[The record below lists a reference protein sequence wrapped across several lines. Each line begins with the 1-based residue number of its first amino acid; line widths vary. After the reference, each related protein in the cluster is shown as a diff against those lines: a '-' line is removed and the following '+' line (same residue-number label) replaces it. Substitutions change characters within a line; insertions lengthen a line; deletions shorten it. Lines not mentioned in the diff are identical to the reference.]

1 MTDFSLLGINPHLL
15 EAISALGFQSP
26 TEVQQK
32 AIPTLLEKQTDI
44 VVLAQ
49 TGTGKTAAFGL
60 PMLQQIDL
68 KSKATQGLIIAP
80 TRELCMQI
88 SKELTKYASSIKGLH
103 IVPVYGGASIQE
115 QAKKVKKGAQVLV
128 ATPGRM
134 QDMIRR
140 KYVDISSVSICVLDE
155 ADEMLNM
162 GFKEDI
168 TNILSFTPVDKQT
181 WLFSATMPK
190 EVARIAKAFMHN
202 PVEITVGTKNAAS
215 TNINHEYYVVT
226 GRDRYNALKR
236 LSDTHPDIFSIVFC
250 RTKRDTQRVAEKLI
264 EDGYSAGA
272 LHGDLSQNQRD
283 LVMKAFRSQQI
294 RTLVATDV
302 AARGIDV
309 DNISHVIHYQLPDEI
324 ETYTHRSGR
333 TGRASS
339 LGTSMIILTKSEL
352 GKIRSLERIIN
363 AKISA
368 QEIPDVSA
376 ILSKQ
381 LSHYAEKIKATK
393 VGEDINSYLTDAN
406 HVFDSFTKEELIKK
420 LMSVEF
426 NRLHAYYQ
434 KQSSSIS
441 KIETDKKPS
450 KKNADARYTINI
462 GNRDDYDWKHLKSFL
477 VDFLSLQTDDVYHV
491 DVMENHAY
499 FNTAI
504 DKKEHVLAAF
514 DGLTLDGR
522 SIHVRLTEKRGQHL
536 QKKGDGSSK
545 KRNQKSDRYH
555 KAPKSDTFFGG
566 KRKNKKTK
574 SKRKKG
580 FKF

>member
-1 MTDFSLLGINPHLL
+1 MTDFSSLGISPKLL
-15 EAISALGFQSP
+15 EAVSALGFQSP

-32 AIPTLLEKQTDI
+32 AIPILLEKQTDI

-60 PMLQQIDL
+60 PMLQQIDTTS
-68 KSKATQGLIIAP
+68 KSTQGLVIAP
-80 TRELCMQI
+80 TRELCVQI
-88 SKELTKYASSIKGLH
+88 SKELTKYASSIKGLN
-103 IVPVYGGASIQE
+103 IVSVYGGASIND
-115 QAKKVKKGAQVLV
+115 QAKQIKKGAQILV

-140 KYVDISSVSICVLDE
+140 KYVDISSIGFCILDE

-168 TNILSFTPVDKQT
+168 TNILSHTPSDKQT

-190 EVARIAKAFMHN
+190 EVARIAREFMDN
-202 PVEITVGTKNAAS
+202 PLEITVGTKNAAS
-215 TNINHEYYVVT
+215 TNIKHEYYLVA
-226 GRDRYNALKR
+226 GRERYNALKR
-236 LSDTHPDIFSIVFC
+236 LSDTHPDIYSIVFC

-283 LVMKAFRSQQI
+283 LVMKAFRAKQI

-339 LGTSMIILTKSEL
+339 SGTSMIILTKGEL
-352 GKIRSLERIIN
+352 GKIRTLERIIN

-368 QEIPDVSA
+368 QEIPDVNA

-381 LSHYAEKIKATK
+381 LYHFAEKIKSTK
-393 VGEDINSYLTDAN
+393 VDPDINAYLTDATN
-406 HVFDSFTKEELIKK
+406 IFDAFSKAELIQK

-426 NRLHAYYQ
+426 NRLNSYYQ
-434 KQSSSIS
+434 KQSNTIS
-441 KIETDKKPS
+441 KVASDKNLS
-450 KKNADARYTINI
+450 KKDADARYTINI
-462 GNRDDYDWKHLKSFL
+462 GSRDDYNWKHLKSFL
-477 VDFLSLQTDDVYHV
+477 VDFLSLQADDIYHV

-504 DKKEHVLAAF
+504 DKKEYVLAAF
-514 DGLTLDGR
+514 DDLSLDGR
-522 SIHVRLTEKRGQHL
+522 SIDVRLSDKRGQHL
-536 QKKGDGSSK
+536 QKGDGFSKRRNNTPKSYSK
-545 KRNQKSDRYH
+545 KR
-555 KAPKSDTFFGG
+555 
-566 KRKNKKTK
+566 RKETSKK
-574 SKRKKG
+574 SKKRFRKK
-580 FKF
+580 

>member
-1 MTDFSLLGINPHLL
+1 MKDFSFLGINPNLL
-15 EAISALGFQSP
+15 EAIDALGFQSP

-32 AIPTLLEKQTDI
+32 AIPILLENKTDI

-60 PMLQQIDL
+60 PMLQQIDT

-80 TRELCMQI
+80 TRELCLQI
-88 SKELTKYASSIKGLH
+88 SKEITKYASSIKGLN
-103 IVPVYGGASIQE
+103 IVPVYGGASIHD
-115 QAKKVKKGAQVLV
+115 QAKKTKKGAQVLV

-140 KYVDISSVSICVLDE
+140 KYIDISSVSICVLDE

-168 TNILSFTPVDKQT
+168 TNILSHTPIDKQT

-190 EVARIAKAFMHN
+190 EVARIAKEFMHK
-202 PVEITVGTKNAAS
+202 PAEVTIGIKNAAS
-215 TNINHEYYVVT
+215 ANINHEYYLVA
-226 GRDRYNALKR
+226 GRERYNALKR
-236 LSDTHPDIFSIVFC
+236 LSDTHPDIYSIVFC

-264 EDGYSAGA
+264 EDGYNAGA

-283 LVMKAFRSQQI
+283 LVMKAFRAQQI

-339 LGTSMIILTKSEL
+339 TGTSMIILTKGEL
-352 GKIRSLERIIN
+352 GKIRTLERIIN

-381 LSHYAEKIKATK
+381 LHHFAEKIKATK
-393 VGEDINSYLTDAN
+393 VGSDIDPYLEEANEIFDA
-406 HVFDSFTKEELIKK
+406 FSKEELIKK

-426 NRLHAYYQ
+426 NRLHTYYQ

-441 KIETDKKPS
+441 KIESDKKSTS
-450 KKNADARYTINI
+450 KKSDARYTINI
-462 GNRDDYDWKHLKSFL
+462 GARDDYNWKHLKSFL
-477 VDFLSLQTDDVYHV
+477 VDFLSLDADDVYHV
-491 DVMENHAY
+491 DVMQNHAY
-499 FNTAI
+499 FNTAL
-504 DKKEHVLAAF
+504 DKKEYVLAAF
-514 DGLTLDGR
+514 DDLTLDGR
-522 SIHVRLTEKRGQHL
+522 SINVRLTEKRGQHL
-536 QKKGDGSSK
+536 QKSGDGFSN
-545 KRNQKSDRYH
+545 KRSQKSDRYN
-555 KAPKSDTFFGG
+555 KQRKSDTFFGG
-566 KRKNKKTK
+566 KKKSKKPK

-580 FKF
+580 FRF

>member
-1 MTDFSLLGINPHLL
+1 MTDFSSLGISPKLL
-15 EAISALGFQSP
+15 EAVSALGFQSP

-32 AIPTLLEKQTDI
+32 AIPVLLEKQTDI

-60 PMLQQIDL
+60 PMLQQIDTTS
-68 KSKATQGLIIAP
+68 KSTQGLVIAP
-80 TRELCMQI
+80 TRELCVQI
-88 SKELTKYASSIKGLH
+88 SKELTKYASSIKGLN
-103 IVPVYGGASIQE
+103 IVSVYGGASIND
-115 QAKKVKKGAQVLV
+115 QAKQIKKGAQILV

-140 KYVDISSVSICVLDE
+140 KYVDISSIGFCILDE

-168 TNILSFTPVDKQT
+168 TNILSHTPSDKQT

-190 EVARIAKAFMHN
+190 EVARIAREFMDN
-202 PVEITVGTKNAAS
+202 PIEITVGTKNAAS
-215 TNINHEYYVVT
+215 TNIKHEYYLVA
-226 GRDRYNALKR
+226 GRERYNALKR
-236 LSDTHPDIFSIVFC
+236 LSDTHPDIYSIVFC

-283 LVMKAFRSQQI
+283 LVMKAFRAKQI

-339 LGTSMIILTKSEL
+339 SGTSMIILTKGEL
-352 GKIRSLERIIN
+352 GKIRTLERIIN

-368 QEIPDVSA
+368 QEIPDVNA

-381 LSHYAEKIKATK
+381 LYHFAEKIKFTK
-393 VGEDINSYLTDAN
+393 VDPDINAYLTDATN
-406 HVFDSFTKEELIKK
+406 IFDAFSKAELIQK

-426 NRLHAYYQ
+426 NRLNSYYQ
-434 KQSSSIS
+434 KQSNTIS
-441 KIETDKKPS
+441 KIASDKNLS
-450 KKNADARYTINI
+450 KKDADARYTINI
-462 GNRDDYDWKHLKSFL
+462 GSRDDYNWKHLKSFL
-477 VDFLSLQTDDVYHV
+477 VDFLSLQADDIYHV

-504 DKKEHVLAAF
+504 DKKEYVLAAF
-514 DGLTLDGR
+514 DDLSLDGR
-522 SIHVRLTEKRGQHL
+522 SIDVRLSDKRGQHL
-536 QKKGDGSSK
+536 QKGDGFSKRRNNTPKSYSK
-545 KRNQKSDRYH
+545 KR
-555 KAPKSDTFFGG
+555 
-566 KRKNKKTK
+566 RKETSKK
-574 SKRKKG
+574 SKKRFRKK
-580 FKF
+580 